1 MELITKLGIDWKL
14 IAAQIVNFAILFWVL
29 KRFAFKPLLELLEN
43 RRTMIAKSVEDSQKA
58 EKLLMDIEKTR
69 MEAIEKIK
77 MQSLEMTEKASKQ
90 AEAVKQE
97 ILQSGKKEVE
107 LIFHQAKA
115 QIELEKQKM
124 LKDVEHEVARLI
136 VMGAA
141 KILEKEFSDADQKR
155 LMESAVS
162 SFRK

>member
-1 MELITKLGIDWKL
+1 
-14 IAAQIVNFAILFWVL
+14 
-29 KRFAFKPLLELLEN
+29 
-43 RRTMIAKSVEDSQKA
+43 
-58 EKLLMDIEKTR
+58 
-69 MEAIEKIK
+69 

-124 LKDVEHEVARLI
+124 LKDVEREVARLI